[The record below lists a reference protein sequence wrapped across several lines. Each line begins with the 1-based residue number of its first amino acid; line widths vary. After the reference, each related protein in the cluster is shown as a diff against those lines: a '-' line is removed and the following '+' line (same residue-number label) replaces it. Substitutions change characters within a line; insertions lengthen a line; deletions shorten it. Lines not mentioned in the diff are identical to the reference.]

1 MGQEHRHEG
10 RSQRRGRTNV
20 TKFDALEPLQRETT
34 SSIIANR
41 IRKAIVDGSL
51 PAGMQL
57 GELMLAQQLSVSRGP
72 VREAMQRLIQEG
84 LIRKEPNRGLFVIEL
99 DEQDVRDIY
108 LARRTIER
116 TAIAMLTASRDQQTI
131 DALAAMI
138 EEMEKAADSDDWSSV
153 ADLDLGFHELLVES
167 TNSKR
172 LVRMFKTLTAETRM
186 CLIRLE
192 SLYTPMGTRW
202 HALAA
207 EHRRLL
213 EAIVAGDTEEVVRLL
228 DAHLDMALR
237 FLQAE
242 GHADQT

>member
-10 RSQRRGRTNV
+10 RIQRRGRTNV
-20 TKFDALEPLQRETT
+20 TQFDALEPLQRETT

-57 GELMLAQQLSVSRGP
+57 GEVMLAQQLSVSRGP

-116 TAIAMLTASRDQQTI
+116 TAIAMLTASRDQPTI

-138 EEMEKAADSDDWSSV
+138 EDMEKAADSDDWSAV

-167 TNSKR
+167 TKSKR

-186 CLIRLE
+186 C
-192 SLYTPMGTRW
+192 
-202 HALAA
+202 
-207 EHRRLL
+207 
-213 EAIVAGDTEEVVRLL
+213 
-228 DAHLDMALR
+228 
-237 FLQAE
+237 
-242 GHADQT
+242 